1 MNDFVLPALFARV
14 GPRLPQWPHALALC
28 AALNAAQ
35 MLKLLPRDALAA
47 FDGKTYGLTVTDAGI
62 DIRFRHAGGRFAP
75 VFGAAEPD
83 VCFAATLATFARLT
97 RRDEDPDTL
106 FFSRKLV
113 ITGDTALGLQI
124 KNLLDAVEW
133 PAWLARWR

>member
-1 MNDFVLPALFARV
+1 MNDFVLPTVLARI

-28 AALNAAQ
+28 AALNAVQ
-35 MLKLLPRDALAA
+35 VLKLLPRDALAA
-47 FDGKTYGLTVTDAGI
+47 FDGKTFGLTVTDAGI

-75 VFGAAEPD
+75 VFGPAEPD
-83 VCFAATLATFARLT
+83 VRFGATLATFVRLA

-106 FFSRKLV
+106 FFNRKLA

-133 PAWLARWR
+133 PAWNVRRA